1 MKQTEPFL
9 KMTMLMKISEIY
21 QEERRL
27 RKDFGVRHSKSL
39 VIHSITNVNAVL
51 YKFFDKKA
59 GDTIRVGPKI
69 ISED

>member
-1 MKQTEPFL
+1 MKQTEPFS

-39 VIHSITNVNAVL
+39 VIHSITIINAVL
-51 YKFFDKKA
+51 YKFFDEKA
-59 GDTIRVGPKI
+59 GDTIHVGPKI